1 MTAALEPIRLTS
13 FGEAKLAV
21 AEQLCATELE
31 AQSWRLRCFQA
42 EAQLRLQRLQR
53 RGEQH
58 PRWPQDVAAQQQLQN
73 SYAALKALDFTSIV
87 QETLRDVVLTRTSVG
102 HLQDLLEQ
110 TSREVAELEEDA
122 ATKRA
127 RAISLSEGAASE
139 DATFETRE
147 RELEEHK
154 EKAREMAEKLRQ
166 RFVLENDLAEQI
178 GKAFHVPLVAALA
191 SHGDGG
197 EMAVLRCD
205 NLIRTYLIKVA
216 LGRWCQHIVHHAL
229 LLLCLP
235 GDRISYFIMHAFG
248 DMMVHT
254 DELCIGG
261 PRPVYTIRYLQWCF
275 NVPILMMVSGN
286 PRGSVSAS
294 DAAFETW
301 LQSSQHRKL
310 GTVARQEMSWCRL
323 RDGLRDTALVTIEAL
338 RQMPLAAS
346 ARLTSMYIVA
356 SWLALVVQSHFA
368 RWVLIAVA
376 FSAYFVASTEQ
387 IMLFCQHRQLNVPSW
402 TDLLLA
408 GQVLIFGFYGFIYLF
423 AVFGLIS
430 SASEQAAYT
439 YSDILAKMTHSVI
452 ILAYRRTDEV
462 LQAASLRDF
471 AVSAAADLKRMI
483 REASVPIFS
492 VTTSLK
498 IDEWNGCISELTGV
512 TPELARGKTLTE
524 LFAEGKESQW
534 QHFAVELLT
543 GAIADDPTGIAQFH
557 FSKMEDEAQDFV
569 IIAASA
575 RPLRDRHGE
584 ICGAV
589 CIGQDVTE
597 LMLQRQEAQALAAGL
612 TQLVDTAPVPIFEVN
627 QDMRVTEWNSWL
639 VQNIGLTKAYV
650 LDAHLFDL
658 LSPSS
663 RRVTE
668 LIQTGK
674 PDTFELTLEG
684 SNSKQIT
691 LRMNAMPRINSR
703 QETVGFVLVGQDITE
718 LKDIGEWKSAMMA
731 IISHELKSPL
741 HGIMG
746 LSQGFIVDDD
756 VDMVQKRAMAMVSNC
771 AKRLIDIVSNI
782 MDAAEMINQRN
793 RPMVRDPVMI
803 ESIIREMVLLCQ
815 QAVDKR
821 GLPELKPSVKI
832 INAITEPLPMI
843 EGDAHRCAQLMH
855 NLISNAIKFTHKGSV
870 TISASPDDVE
880 KMVTVDVKDTGIG
893 ISPNNLERIFEPF
906 DQEDRSEQR
915 RYEGMGMGLALCRE
929 IALKHGGSLSVKSKK
944 GKGSTFSVK
953 LPYWTGASI
962 AKDLSIAELQ
972 GREKTSRSSVPEFG
986 GDMVRALG
994 PEQSFKTFSD
1004 GLAAAGRRAIPGQAL
1019 MNSGTSGTSQPRFPP
1034 SKAAASNVILTVDDN
1049 MVNQQVVHSL
1059 LRSSEYTMQVA
1070 VHGGEALSYLSDNPL
1085 PALVLLEVMMPGLS
1099 GPDVLRTLRQK
1110 YPVEILPVIV
1120 MSASSD
1126 KDMITKC
1133 LKLGANDFVKKPF
1146 HPSELLA
1153 RMQLQCNLAR
1163 AQRRLSNDGP
1173 AVPDTTSDV
1182 DDYNLKAAGCVD
1194 ARLLEGMIPAALLE
1208 TLTSAS
1214 GRNPQVSPEAARQQV
1229 EEFLSNS
1236 EKIQQ
1241 MTSTIE
1247 ELQSNLAEERA
1258 KHGVLSE
1265 SQLLLT
1271 KSHALRLQ
1279 RLQEEVKKREQR
1291 LLSFGRWRDAQKAV
1305 PASHHVSTSVAKNIN
1320 RLDESLMIK
1329 ESGASGIIASLPEAE
1344 ASALRELLTGLR
1356 EEALRLQQESSCKD
1370 QLLMDAS
1377 FKMQLLGM
1385 SLVQKVIPTPAQIL
1399 LNEGSHIPEHF
1410 AVLVGSMAAPIS
1422 LQAYTSSIADIR
1434 AMMKSWRDLMSNRSR
1449 VGVQVEKMRWTVHTS
1464 GTDAQV
1470 AVGQDQVERLQRE
1483 IQAFLPSQQ
1492 QMQQEARQAQ
1502 HESDKARSLAQR
1514 RREAVSKLEE
1524 EAQQVERSAEEEQ
1537 ATMSA
1542 RLEQMRTDLNETVA
1556 STTELGA
1563 GLASAPFSCQSSF
1576 NMT

>member
-1 MTAALEPIRLTS
+1 MEMEERWRKLALCVKTWNDISTALTFVFCLVTISSERISSRWLSEDGASTSSIMRTFSFAYPATGAAAIFEAANVFCTAA
-13 FGEAKLAV
+13 G
-21 AEQLCATELE
+21 
-31 AQSWRLRCFQA
+31 
-42 EAQLRLQRLQR
+42 
-53 RGEQH
+53 
-58 PRWPQDVAAQQQLQN
+58 
-73 SYAALKALDFTSIV
+73 
-87 QETLRDVVLTRTSVG
+87 
-102 HLQDLLEQ
+102 LQDGMTTGGPFAAAMLL
-110 TSREVAELEEDA
+110 TY
-122 ATKRA
+122 
-127 RAISLSEGAASE
+127 I
-139 DATFETRE
+139 
-147 RELEEHK
+147 
-154 EKAREMAEKLRQ
+154 M
-166 RFVLENDLAEQI
+166 LA
-178 GKAFHVPLVAALA
+178 
-191 SHGDGG
+191 
-197 EMAVLRCD
+197 
-205 NLIRTYLIKVA
+205 
-216 LGRWCQHIVHHAL
+216 
-229 LLLCLP
+229 
-235 GDRISYFIMHAFG
+235 ISYFIMHVFG

-261 PRPVYTIRYLQWCF
+261 PRPVYTIRYLQWFF
-275 NVPILMMVSGN
+275 NVPMLMMVSGN
-286 PRGSVSAS
+286 PRDSACAS

-301 LQSSQHRKL
+301 LQSSQHRKFGSL
-310 GTVARQEMSWCRL
+310 ARRETSWCRL
-323 RDGLRDTALVTIEAL
+323 RDGLRDTVLATIEAL

-376 FSAYFVASTEQ
+376 FSAYLVASTEQ
-387 IMLFCQHRQLNVPSW
+387 MMLFFQHRRLNVPSW

-408 GQVLIFGFYGFIYLF
+408 GQVLIFGFYGFIYLS

-439 YSDILAKMTHSVI
+439 CSDIMAKMTHSVI

-462 LQAASLRDF
+462 MQAASLRDF
-471 AVSAAADLKRMI
+471 AVLAAADLKRMI

-663 RRVTE
+663 RRVTVEE

-691 LRMNAMPRINSR
+691 LRMNAMPRINLR

-718 LKDIGEWKSAMMA
+718 LKDMGEWKSAMMA

-746 LSQGFIVDDD
+746 LSHGFIVDGD
-756 VDMVQKRAMAMVSNC
+756 VDMVQKRAMVMVSNC
-771 AKRLIDIVSNI
+771 AKRLIDVVTNI
-782 MDAAEMINQRN
+782 MDAAEMINQKN
-793 RPMVRDPVMI
+793 RPMARDPVMI

-832 INAITEPLPMI
+832 INTITEPLPMI

-870 TISASPDDVE
+870 TISASADDVE

-929 IALKHGGSLSVKSKK
+929 IALKHGGSLTVKSKK

-953 LPYWTGASI
+953 LPYWTLASI

-972 GREKTSRSSVPEFG
+972 GRENTSRSGVPEFG
-986 GDMVRALG
+986 CDVVRAPG
-994 PEQSFKTFSD
+994 QAPFGQEQQSFKTFSE
-1004 GLAAAGRRAIPGQAL
+1004 GLAAAGRRATPGQAL
-1019 MNSGTSGTSQPRFPP
+1019 MNSGTSGTSPPRFPP
-1034 SKAAASNVILTVDDN
+1034 SKAAASNVILTVDDD

-1163 AQRRLSNDGP
+1163 AHRRLSNDGP
-1173 AVPDTTSDV
+1173 AVPDTTPDV

-1194 ARLLEGMIPAALLE
+1194 ARLLEGMIPVALLE

-1247 ELQSNLAEERA
+1247 ELQSSLAEERA
-1258 KHGVLSE
+1258 KHSVLSD

-1271 KSHALRLQ
+1271 KSHAVRLQ

-1291 LLSFGRWRDAQKAV
+1291 LLSFGRWRDAQKAL
-1305 PASHHVSTSVAKNIN
+1305 PPSHHVTTSVAKNIN

-1356 EEALRLQQESSCKD
+1356 EEALRLKQESSCKD

-1385 SLVQKVIPTPAQIL
+1385 SLVQKDMQLGLSYPNTCTDPAQ
-1399 LNEGSHIPEHF
+1399 
-1410 AVLVGSMAAPIS
+1410 
-1422 LQAYTSSIADIR
+1422 
-1434 AMMKSWRDLMSNRSR
+1434 
-1449 VGVQVEKMRWTVHTS
+1449 
-1464 GTDAQV
+1464 
-1470 AVGQDQVERLQRE
+1470 
-1483 IQAFLPSQQ
+1483 
-1492 QMQQEARQAQ
+1492 
-1502 HESDKARSLAQR
+1502 
-1514 RREAVSKLEE
+1514 
-1524 EAQQVERSAEEEQ
+1524 
-1537 ATMSA
+1537 
-1542 RLEQMRTDLNETVA
+1542 
-1556 STTELGA
+1556 
-1563 GLASAPFSCQSSF
+1563 
-1576 NMT
+1576 